1 MSWCVYDSLGALITE
16 RRHPGES
23 SAEMDPLTVLEARG
37 PKQGVGRAV
46 LLAKV
51 LNWGI
56 ICRPVQLL
64 APSTFLCC
72 GCVAPASPSPHG
84 LAPRVSVSLLI
95 SQRHQL
101 FETVPGGPVV
111 GTPRFR
117 CRGLCVQSQVGE
129 LRSYMPH
136 SAAKKIFFNGKKKKD
151 SGTSLVVGSP
161 IGELRSYMP
170 KKRRPLSLD

>member
-1 MSWCVYDSLGALITE
+1 MSWCVYDSLAALITE

-95 SQRHQL
+95 SQTLWTVAHQ
-101 FETVPGGPVV
+101 
-111 GTPRFR
+111 
-117 CRGLCVQSQVGE
+117 
-129 LRSYMPH
+129 
-136 SAAKKIFFNGKKKKD
+136 A
-151 SGTSLVVGSP
+151 
-161 IGELRSYMP
+161 
-170 KKRRPLSLD
+170 PLSMEVLRILESVAMPSFRESSWPRD